1 MKKWIRSKTL
11 WINLI
16 AIAAIILQAEYGFVV
31 SPEIELG
38 VLGIINLVL
47 RAITNEGLEK

>member
-16 AIAAIILQAEYGFVV
+16 AIGAIIIQCEFGFAI
-31 SPEIELG
+31 SPKLEAMAL
-38 VLGIINLVL
+38 VIINLIL
-47 RAITNEGLEK
+47 RSITNEGLKK

>member
-16 AIAAIILQAEYGFVV
+16 AIGAIIIQCECGFVV
-31 SPEIELG
+31 SPELEAIAL
-38 VLGIINLVL
+38 VVVNIVL
-47 RAITNEGLEK
+47 RSITNEGLKV